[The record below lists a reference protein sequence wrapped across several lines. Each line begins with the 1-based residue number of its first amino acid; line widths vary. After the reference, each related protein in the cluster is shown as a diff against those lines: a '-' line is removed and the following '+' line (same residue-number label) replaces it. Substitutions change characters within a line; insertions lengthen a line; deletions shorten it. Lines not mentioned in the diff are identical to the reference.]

1 MLVYAGVYSFS
12 FSQTSTARGTPR
24 MQCGQVSKYK
34 HKSNSSSSSS
44 SSSISSSSSSISIS
58 SAGKKDQIKPVVSET
73 DDAVASSKGPPRGNM
88 ASSNEVHM
96 AVYGGV

>member
-1 MLVYAGVYSFS
+1 MLAYAGVYSFS

-44 SSSISSSSSSISIS
+44 SSIISIS

-73 DDAVASSKGPPRGNM
+73 DDAVASSKGPLRGNM